1 MSPAGARAAPEA
13 LLLTGPL
20 GAGKTTF
27 LKRTLLP
34 ALAGRRVVV
43 LVNDAGAL
51 PVDARL
57 LEARV
62 PTIGVADGCFCC
74 HAGGRLL
81 EALAR
86 IRDELAPDILI
97 LEGSGLS
104 PPGPLAV
111 ALVGE
116 GYLHLGTLAVVA
128 ADQLERLARDPLLRA
143 QLTAAGAVVLSRA
156 DRLDRGGFEAARVEL
171 ARLGCGP
178 ILPAFEGVVRD
189 ALAPLLDPGV
199 GSEPSPGLAT
209 DHPPTLR
216 LEPSGLPRRSDL
228 LAWLAAAPRGVLRVK
243 GLVQCAEFATLLAV
257 NHGLGETDL
266 RPVDG
271 PGQPGLWVVFEGA
284 EPRAWCDAFPAG
296 LRPDDWAALG
306 PLLQPLGEADARIGA
321 AFLRGRPED
330 ALVAA
335 EAFLEALAAA
345 ERPALLTRAG
355 GEARGWQEL
364 ASERIELG
372 SAARGE
378 LDGVLARVDA
388 DVVLLVD
395 LPDAIAERVAGVR
408 PERTT
413 LHLAGRTALAA
424 ATVSLHLDPEREA
437 ALARLASEARRSHAP
452 AC

>member
-27 LKRTLLP
+27 LERTLLP
-34 ALAGRRVVV
+34 ALAGRRVAV

-57 LEARV
+57 LEASV
-62 PTIGVADGCFCC
+62 PTIGVAEGCFCC

-86 IRDELAPDILI
+86 IRDALAPDILI

-104 PPGPLAV
+104 PPGPLAA

-116 GYLHLGTLAVVA
+116 GYVHLGTLAVVA
-128 ADQLERLARDPLLRA
+128 ADQLERLPRDPLLRA
-143 QLTAAGAVVLSRA
+143 QLGAAGAVILSRA
-156 DRLDRGGFEAARVEL
+156 DRLDRGGFEAARAEL

-189 ALAPLLDPGV
+189 ALAPLLDPGA
-199 GSEPSPGLAT
+199 GGAPPPGLVL
-209 DHPPTLR
+209 DHPPTLG
-216 LEPSGLPRRSDL
+216 LEPSGLVRRGDL
-228 LAWLAAAPRGVLRVK
+228 LAWLAAAPRRVLRVK

-271 PGQPGLWVVFEGA
+271 SGPPGLWVVFEGE
-284 EPRAWCDAFPAG
+284 EPRAWRDAFPSG
-296 LRPDDWAALG
+296 IRPDDWAALST
-306 PLLQPLGEADARIGA
+306 LLQPLGEADARLGA
-321 AFLRGRPED
+321 AFLQGRPED

-345 ERPALLTRAG
+345 GRPALLTRAG
-355 GEARGWQEL
+355 GEARGWQQL

-378 LDGVLARVDA
+378 LDRVLARLEA
-388 DVVLLVD
+388 DVVLLVG
-395 LPDAIAERVAGVR
+395 LPDALAERVARAR
-408 PERTT
+408 PGRTA
-413 LHLAGRTALAA
+413 LHLAERTALAA
-424 ATVSLHLDPEREA
+424 ATVSLRLDPEREA
-437 ALARLASEARRSHAP
+437 ALARLASEARRSLAS
-452 AC
+452 AL